1 MSRVKKIWFNGS
13 EYEIKQNVT
22 VAILISYFSYKG
34 SFIVEYNSLICNK
47 NFWDQISIKDGDK
60 IEIITLV
67 GGG

>member
-1 MSRVKKIWFNGS
+1 MNRIKKIWFNGF
-13 EYEIKQNVT
+13 EYEIKQNLT
-22 VAILISYFSYKG
+22 LKTLISYFNYKS
-34 SFIVEYNSLICNK
+34 SFIIEYNCLICNK